1 MTPNPHLIVLK
12 ASYASDPNLFADSTT
27 FQLTMTDSCLT
38 TALTRTTAITD
49 MTTSVLVQ
57 VSQDASMVDTASK
70 TLGNLDGTTLCGL
83 RTYSMVVRDSTN
95 NVVSAPA
102 FISINSSTGLI
113 TLNPNSPPITNVG
126 SYTATITT
134 KLASYPSVVAYL
146 QNFNIVINP
155 CQVTSITHG
164 TTLANVV
171 FVNLVDSSLGPYTY
185 PTYT

>member
-1 MTPNPHLIVLK
+1 MTPNPHSIVLK
-12 ASYASDPNLFADSTT
+12 ASYASDPNLFSDSTT
-27 FQLTMTDSCLT
+27 FQLTMTDSCLM

-83 RTYSMVVRDSTN
+83 RTYSIVVRDSTN

-126 SYTATITT
+126 SFTATITT
-134 KLASYPSVVAYL
+134 TLASYPSIID
-146 QNFNIVINP
+146 QKTINIVINP
-155 CQVTSITHG
+155 CKVTSITHG